1 MNYSIL
7 FIYIFSISMFFL
19 GGCEQTVNIAE
30 LPFEEKIMVEGIL
43 KADSMIEIVFS
54 KTVPVLDT
62 QNLYTIDTVNN
73 RITSLQGTIAIDG
86 ISYPLIHI
94 NNGRYRIFDAQQ
106 QSIKGK
112 IGSMYMLNASWND
125 KIIYAQTQI
134 PIAHKPDILSINIDT
149 NRSSVYGYQD
159 YIKVFISLSYHPED
173 KEAIVHTIN
182 TISPFDKSFFYNE
195 IDTVNYKE
203 FNYPQYFSPY
213 YFTKKEIPHIS
224 SFYIWLYAPSSIT
237 ISEALSMY
245 ADSKIITKHYDKA
258 MKEYIDTQYFGDNLG
273 GIFGGGGTGIH
284 WNIKGQGL
292 GLFIGYSDNILPLP
306 LQ

>member
-1 MNYSIL
+1 MI
-7 FIYIFSISMFFL
+7 FL
-19 GGCEQTVNIAE
+19 GGCEQTVNTGE
-30 LPFEEKIMVEGIL
+30 LPFEEKIMVDGIV
-43 KADSMIEIVFS
+43 KADSIIEIVFS
-54 KTVPVLDT
+54 KTVPVLDP
-62 QNLYTIDTVNN
+62 QSLYTIDTVNN
-73 RITSLQGTIAIDG
+73 RITTLQGTISIDG
-86 ISYPLIHI
+86 ISYPLIHM

-112 IGSMYMLNASWND
+112 IGSVYALNASWND

-134 PIAHKPDILSINIDT
+134 PIAKKPTLLGINIDT
-149 NRSSVYGYQD
+149 TRSSVYGYQD
-159 YIKVFISLSYHPED
+159 YIRVFISLSYQPENQ
-173 KEAIVHTIN
+173 EAIVHTIN
-182 TISPFDKSFFYNE
+182 TISAFDNSFYNE

-203 FNYPQYFSPY
+203 FNYPQYFPPY

-237 ISEALSMY
+237 IAEALSMY
-245 ADSKIITKHYDKA
+245 SDSKIITKHYDKA

>member
-1 MNYSIL
+1 
-7 FIYIFSISMFFL
+7 MFFL

>member
-1 MNYSIL
+1 MK
-7 FIYIFSISMFFL
+7 FSIFFISVYTISMLFL
-19 GGCEQTVNIAE
+19 SGCEQTVAVGE

-43 KADSMIEIVFS
+43 KADSIIEIVFS

-62 QNLYTIDTVNN
+62 QNIYTIDTVSN
-73 RITSLQGTIAIDG
+73 RITTLQGTIAIDG
-86 ISYPLIHI
+86 ISYPLIHM

-112 IGSMYMLNASWND
+112 IGSIYLLNASWNN
-125 KIIYAQTQI
+125 KIIYALTQI
-134 PIAHKPDILSINIDT
+134 PIAKKPTILGINIDT
-149 NRSSVYGYQD
+149 TRSSVYGYQD
-159 YIKVFISLSYHPED
+159 YIRVFISLSYQPED
-173 KEAIVHTIN
+173 QEAIVHTIN
-182 TISPFDKSFFYNE
+182 TISPFDNSIYNE

-203 FNYPQYFSPY
+203 FNYPQYFPPY

-224 SFYIWLYAPSSIT
+224 SFFTWLYVPTGIT

>member
-7 FIYIFSISMFFL
+7 FICFFSISMFFL

-73 RITSLQGTIAIDG
+73 RITSLQGTISIDG

-134 PIAHKPDILSINIDT
+134 PIAHKPDILSIKIDT

-182 TISPFDKSFFYNE
+182 TISPFDKSFYNE
-195 IDTVNYKE
+195 IDTLNYKE
-203 FNYPQYFSPY
+203 FNYPQYFPPY

-224 SFYIWLYAPSSIT
+224 AFYVWLYAPSSIS
-237 ISEALSMY
+237 IADALSMY
-245 ADSKIITKHYDKA
+245 SDSKIITKHYDKA
-258 MKEYIDTQYFGDNLG
+258 MKEYIDTQYYGNNLG

>member
-7 FIYIFSISMFFL
+7 LISFFSISMFFL
-19 GGCEQTVNIAE
+19 GGCEQTVNVAE

-43 KADSMIEIVFS
+43 KADSIIEIVFS

-73 RITSLQGTIAIDG
+73 RITTLQGTISIDG
-86 ISYPLIHI
+86 ISYPLIHM

-112 IGSMYMLNASWND
+112 IGSIYLLNASWND

-134 PIAHKPDILSINIDT
+134 PIAKKPTILGINIDT
-149 NRSSVYGYQD
+149 TRSSVYGNQD
-159 YIKVFISLSYHPED
+159 YIKVFISLSYQPENQ
-173 KEAIVHTIN
+173 EAIVHTIN
-182 TISPFDKSFFYNE
+182 TISAFDNSFYNE

-203 FNYPQYFSPY
+203 FNYPQYFPPY
-213 YFTKKEIPHIS
+213 YFVKKEIPHIS
-224 SFYIWLYAPSSIT
+224 SFYIWLYAPSSIS
-237 ISEALSMY
+237 IAEALSLY
-245 ADSKIITKHYDKA
+245 SESKIITKHYDKA
-258 MKEYIDTQYFGDNLG
+258 MKEYIDTQYYGDNLG

-292 GLFIGYSDNILPLP
+292 GLFIGYSENILPLP

>member
-1 MNYSIL
+1 MK
-7 FIYIFSISMFFL
+7 FSIFFISVYTISMLFL
-19 GGCEQTVNIAE
+19 SGCEQTVTVGE

-43 KADSMIEIVFS
+43 KADSIIEIVFS

-62 QNLYTIDTVNN
+62 QNIYTIDTVSN
-73 RITSLQGTIAIDG
+73 RITTLQGTIAIDG
-86 ISYPLIHI
+86 ISYPLIHM

-112 IGSMYMLNASWND
+112 IGSIYLLNASWNN

-134 PIAHKPDILSINIDT
+134 PIAKKPTILGINIDT
-149 NRSSVYGYQD
+149 TRSSVYGYQD
-159 YIKVFISLSYHPED
+159 YIRVFISLSYQPED
-173 KEAIVHTIN
+173 QEAIVHTIN
-182 TISPFDKSFFYNE
+182 TISPFDNSIYNE

-203 FNYPQYFSPY
+203 FNYPQYFPPY

-224 SFYIWLYAPSSIT
+224 SFFTWLYIPTGIT

>member
-1 MNYSIL
+1 MKFSIL
-7 FIYIFSISMFFL
+7 FISVYTISMLFL
-19 GGCEQTVNIAE
+19 SGCEQTVAVGE

-43 KADSMIEIVFS
+43 KADSIIEIVFS

-62 QNLYTIDTVNN
+62 QNIYTIDTVSN
-73 RITSLQGTIAIDG
+73 RITTLQGTIAIDG
-86 ISYPLIHI
+86 ISYPLIHM

-112 IGSMYMLNASWND
+112 IGSIYLLNASWNN

-134 PIAHKPDILSINIDT
+134 PIAKKPTILGINIDT
-149 NRSSVYGYQD
+149 TRSSVYGYQD
-159 YIKVFISLSYHPED
+159 YIRVFISLSYQPED
-173 KEAIVHTIN
+173 QEAIVHTIN
-182 TISPFDKSFFYNE
+182 TISPFDNSIYNE

-203 FNYPQYFSPY
+203 FNYPQYFPPY

-224 SFYIWLYAPSSIT
+224 SFFTWLYVPTGIT

>member
-7 FIYIFSISMFFL
+7 LISIFSISMFFL
-19 GGCEQTVNIAE
+19 GGCEQTVNVAE

-73 RITSLQGTIAIDG
+73 RITTLQGTISIDG

-106 QSIKGK
+106 QSIKGI
-112 IGSMYMLNASWND
+112 IGSIYMLNASWND

-134 PIAHKPDILSINIDT
+134 PIAKKPTILGINIDT
-149 NRSSVYGYQD
+149 SRSSVYGYQD

-173 KEAIVHTIN
+173 KEATVHTIN
-182 TISPFDKSFFYNE
+182 TISPFDKSFYNE
-195 IDTVNYKE
+195 IDTLNYKE
-203 FNYPQYFSPY
+203 FNYPQYFPPY

-224 SFYIWLYAPSSIT
+224 SFFTWLYVPTGIT

-245 ADSKIITKHYDKA
+245 AASKIITKHYDKA
-258 MKEYIDTQYFGDNLG
+258 MKEYIDTQYYGDNLG

-292 GLFIGYSDNILPLP
+292 GLFIGYSENILPLP

>member
-7 FIYIFSISMFFL
+7 LISFFSISMFFL

-62 QNLYTIDTVNN
+62 HNIYTIDTVNN
-73 RITSLQGTIAIDG
+73 RITSLQGTISIDG
-86 ISYPLIHI
+86 ISYSLIHI

-112 IGSMYMLNASWND
+112 VGSMYMLNASWND

-134 PIAHKPDILSINIDT
+134 PIAKKPDIISINIDT
-149 NRSSVYGYQD
+149 NRSTVYGYQD
-159 YIKVFISLSYHPED
+159 YIRVFISLSYHPED

-182 TISPFDKSFFYNE
+182 TFSPFDNSIYNE

-203 FNYPQYFSPY
+203 FNYPQYFPPY

-224 SFYIWLYAPSSIT
+224 SFCIWLYASSSIT
-237 ISEALSMY
+237 ISEALSIY
-245 ADSKIITKHYDKA
+245 SDSKIITKHYDKA
-258 MKEYIDTQYFGDNLG
+258 MKEYFDTQYYGNNLG

>member
-1 MNYSIL
+1 MK
-7 FIYIFSISMFFL
+7 FSIFFISVYTISMLFL
-19 GGCEQTVNIAE
+19 SGCEQTVAVGE

-43 KADSMIEIVFS
+43 KADSIIEIVFS

-62 QNLYTIDTVNN
+62 QNIYTIDTLSN
-73 RITSLQGTIAIDG
+73 RITTLQGTISIDG
-86 ISYPLIHI
+86 ISYPLIHM

-112 IGSMYMLNASWND
+112 IGSIYLLNASWND

-134 PIAHKPDILSINIDT
+134 PIAKKPTILGINIDT
-149 NRSSVYGYQD
+149 TRSSVYGYQD
-159 YIKVFISLSYHPED
+159 YIRVFVTLSYHPEELEATIHSIQTNTNSD
-173 KEAIVHTIN
+173 KPSEY
-182 TISPFDKSFFYNE
+182 FE

-203 FNYPQYFSPY
+203 FNYPQYFPPY
-213 YFTKKEIPHIS
+213 YFTKKDIPHIS
-224 SFYIWLYAPSSIT
+224 SFYIWLYAPSNFSIP
-237 ISEALSMY
+237 EVLSMY
-245 ADSKIITKHYDKA
+245 VDSKIITKHYDKA

>member
-1 MNYSIL
+1 MK
-7 FIYIFSISMFFL
+7 FSIFFISVYTISMLFL
-19 GGCEQTVNIAE
+19 SGCEQTVAVGE

-43 KADSMIEIVFS
+43 KADSIIEIVFS

-62 QNLYTIDTVNN
+62 PNIYTIDTVSN
-73 RITSLQGTIAIDG
+73 RITTLQGTIAIDG
-86 ISYPLIHI
+86 ISYPLIHM

-112 IGSMYMLNASWND
+112 IGSIYLLNASWNN

-134 PIAHKPDILSINIDT
+134 PIAKKPTILGINIDT
-149 NRSSVYGYQD
+149 TRSSVYGYQD
-159 YIKVFISLSYHPED
+159 YIRVFISLSYHPED
-173 KEAIVHTIN
+173 QEAIVHTIN
-182 TISPFDKSFFYNE
+182 TISPFDNSIYNE

-203 FNYPQYFSPY
+203 FNYPQYFPPY

-224 SFYIWLYAPSSIT
+224 SFFTWLYVPTGIT

-292 GLFIGYSDNILPLP
+292 GLFIGYSDNIIPLP